1 MQVYTTE
8 DEQVEAIKRWLRE
21 YGRQIITGMLI
32 AAVAAFGV
40 YSWKQ
45 RQAHQRAAASIEYQS
60 LLQAVQQA
68 ESNSSKE
75 TLATARHY
83 ADTLKNDF
91 SGTAYAQFAALF
103 NAKLAV
109 QENDLAK
116 AESELRWVLEHKP
129 SADIAALTQL
139 RLARV
144 LVAKGDSAAAL
155 ALLDDKDA
163 GSYAAPFAQL
173 KGDIALAKGD
183 SDKARAEF
191 EKARQLESKM
201 SAPTND
207 PLLEMKLRDLAPA
220 DKSQA
225 PIDKD
230 QTPIDKDQTPTDKN
244 QPAAEKNPQA
254 TDKKPEGAD

>member
-8 DEQVEAIKRWLRE
+8 DEQVEAIKRWLRD

-45 RQAHQRAAASIEYQS
+45 RQAHQVTAASIEYQN

-83 ADTLKNDF
+83 ADTIKNDF

-109 QENDLAK
+109 QENDLTK

-129 SADIAALTQL
+129 SVDIAALTQL

-144 LVAKGDSAAAL
+144 LFAKGDSAAAL

-183 SDKARAEF
+183 GDKARAEF

-207 PLLEMKLRDLAPA
+207 PLLEMKLRDLAPV
-220 DKSQA
+220 DKN
-225 PIDKD
+225 
-230 QTPIDKDQTPTDKN
+230 QTPIDKN
-244 QPAAEKNPQA
+244 LPAAEKNQQA
-254 TDKKPEGAD
+254 TDKKSEGAG